1 MMIIFQ
7 TCVRRAKNN
16 MRPYYEKRFGHF
28 KTNRLYVSEMSPCSP
43 HNGGYAARQFWRRAS
58 EDEASRTT
66 YDVWFK
72 NASFYGSHRYYIKD
86 RQS

>member
-1 MMIIFQ
+1 MQ
-7 TCVRRAKNN
+7 LAYGAQKTTCCR
-16 MRPYYEKRFGHF
+16 F
-28 KTNRLYVSEMSPCSP
+28 KTDRVFVSEKPPCSP
-43 HNGGYAARQFWRRAS
+43 DNGGYAAREFWRRAS

-86 RQS
+86 RQSKK